1 MLDYMLWLLFLS
13 IPRFSAQQIIT
24 MMTKDDKGDHDVEM
38 RQTRFWLFYTT
49 AYNVWIMLFCVC
61 VMDRCVYVIFMRYFF
76 TCVKKVNVH
85 VFFHFQLSRSEKH
98 TNSPSSSFFLTLI
111 FHFLL
116 SGSNLTWSKSNVVNK
131 CVWSRYIRDMDKG
144 WSKCKLRVSMF
155 FIFLFHL
162 APFGFLSL
170 RNIILMCWVTKMYH
184 CLYSMIPKLVC
195 LYAYMRNHIDLFKK
209 RVTSD

>member
-49 AYNVWIMLFCVC
+49 VYNVWIMLFCVC
-61 VMDRCVYVIFMRYFF
+61 DGPMCLCNIYALFF
-76 TCVKKVNVH
+76 TCLKKVNVH

-131 CVWSRYIRDMDKG
+131 CVWSRYIEIWIKG
-144 WSKCKLRVSMF
+144 EVSV
-155 FIFLFHL
+155 
-162 APFGFLSL
+162 
-170 RNIILMCWVTKMYH
+170 NWE
-184 CLYSMIPKLVC
+184 
-195 LYAYMRNHIDLFKK
+195 
-209 RVTSD
+209 